1 MEWRTRPGTMLLE
14 LVHAAQVLA
23 RIDGPH
29 PGGFALTVP
38 PRTSCV
44 MFGSVDAA
52 KRAAEAELV
61 NHDHGVTR

>member
-14 LVHAAQVLA
+14 LVHAGQVLA

-29 PGGFALTVP
+29 PGGFALTLP
-38 PRTSCV
+38 PGASCV

-52 KRAAEAELV
+52 KRAAEVAV
-61 NHDHGVTR
+61 ADRGHGVTR